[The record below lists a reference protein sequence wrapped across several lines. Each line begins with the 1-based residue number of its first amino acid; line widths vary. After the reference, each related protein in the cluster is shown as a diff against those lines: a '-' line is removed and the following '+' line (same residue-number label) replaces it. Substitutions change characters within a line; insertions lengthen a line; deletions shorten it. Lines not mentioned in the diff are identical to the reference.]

1 MKKIVKKAKTCFV
14 EIFETTSLEGYNLCE
29 LIDIINPVGIE
40 LHITIQSIV
49 IIKIKMLVFTNIFI
63 M

>member
-14 EIFETTSLEGYNLCE
+14 DDFETTSLEGYNLCE

-40 LHITIQSIV
+40 FTHNNTIDSNY
-49 IIKIKMLVFTNIFI
+49 KD
-63 M
+63 